1 MPTPQTNTTLSEIA
15 ERLSALDDFVICGH
29 VNPDGDCLGS
39 QLALCH
45 ALRALGKNAHCVLAK
60 PDPIEQNLLFL
71 PGVEEMVAGCDYHG
85 PASVFVAVDVPT
97 VERIGTAVPLQAA
110 ASVRF
115 TIDHHAADV
124 SMADYNYVDA
134 DSPSAS
140 MLVWQVCKYLGA
152 VTPEVA
158 QCALTGLVTDT
169 GRFSYQNTNAQ
180 AFSCAAE
187 MMEAGADPVQINRE
201 FFQNRS
207 LASMELESIV
217 LERMKFERDGAF
229 VYSYLDQADF
239 EACNAIKADVEALID
254 TLRCIHGVRVAL
266 ILKQTVAGEV
276 RGSLR
281 AKDENTDVA
290 SVARVFGGG
299 GHKAAAGLTF
309 KGTLSEAL
317 RAVPAEV
324 LKQCFCA
331 KGKEALD
338 G

>member
-1 MPTPQTNTTLSEIA
+1 M
-15 ERLSALDDFVICGH
+15 
-29 VNPDGDCLGS
+29 
-39 QLALCH
+39 
-45 ALRALGKNAHCVLAK
+45 
-60 PDPIEQNLLFL
+60 LFL

-85 PASVFVAVDVPT
+85 PCSVFVAVDVPT
-97 VERIGTAVPLQAA
+97 VERIGTASVLQASA
-110 ASVRF
+110 AMRF
-115 TIDHHAADV
+115 TIDHHASDV
-124 SMADYNYVDA
+124 AMSDFNYVDA

-140 MLVWQVCKYLGA
+140 MLVWQVCKGLGA

-180 AFSCAAE
+180 AFACAAE

-207 LASMELESIV
+207 LASMELERIV
-217 LERMKFERDGAF
+217 LDRMQFRCDGAF
-229 VYSYLDQADF
+229 VYSYLDQTDF
-239 EACNAIKADVEALID
+239 EACHAIKADAEALID

-266 ILKQTVAGEV
+266 ILKQTVVGEV

-281 AKDENTDVA
+281 AKDEDTDVA

-309 KGTLSEAL
+309 KGTLSGAL
-317 RAVPAEV
+317 RDVPAEV
-324 LKQCFCA
+324 LRQCFGSEGMGC
-331 KGKEALD
+331 
-338 G
+338 